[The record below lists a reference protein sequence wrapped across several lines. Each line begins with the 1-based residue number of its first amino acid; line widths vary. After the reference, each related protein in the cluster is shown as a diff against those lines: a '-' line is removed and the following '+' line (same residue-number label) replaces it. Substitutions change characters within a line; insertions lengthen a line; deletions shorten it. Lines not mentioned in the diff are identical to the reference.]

1 MDAALD
7 SLGQANLADWTPVR
21 AGLQSGGH
29 IVWARLDEPFTEPFF
44 EQTADR
50 AMRRPFNQIFARR
63 TSLAALDDAATRAPA
78 IPPSGFIFHMSR
90 CGSTLIAQMLAGLPS
105 AVVLSEPQPLDALI
119 RLRRGAPNLPEET
132 LLRWFR
138 GMVSALGRPRRGE
151 QRLFVKFHAWHVLE
165 LPFIARAFPGV
176 PWLFVFREPRAV
188 LRSQARNAGP
198 ELLAGMID
206 PAYLG
211 IQDPAELASPDY
223 GARVVA
229 SFCDA
234 ALRHRAVG
242 RGMFVDY
249 AALPGAVT
257 SHVSEFFALPRSA
270 ADTQRMHEAALRD
283 TKAALTAPRL
293 HAPQDGA
300 ATVEHMAATWL
311 DAPYAALRALATT
324 PQS

>member
-1 MDAALD
+1 
-7 SLGQANLADWTPVR
+7 
-21 AGLQSGGH
+21 
-29 IVWARLDEPFTEPFF
+29 
-44 EQTADR
+44 
-50 AMRRPFNQIFARR
+50 
-63 TSLAALDDAATRAPA
+63 
-78 IPPSGFIFHMSR
+78 
-90 CGSTLIAQMLAGLPS
+90 
-105 AVVLSEPQPLDALI
+105 
-119 RLRRGAPNLPEET
+119 
-132 LLRWFR
+132 
-138 GMVSALGRPRRGE
+138 
-151 QRLFVKFHAWHVLE
+151 
-165 LPFIARAFPGV
+165 
-176 PWLFVFREPRAV
+176 
-188 LRSQARNAGP
+188 
-198 ELLAGMID
+198 MID